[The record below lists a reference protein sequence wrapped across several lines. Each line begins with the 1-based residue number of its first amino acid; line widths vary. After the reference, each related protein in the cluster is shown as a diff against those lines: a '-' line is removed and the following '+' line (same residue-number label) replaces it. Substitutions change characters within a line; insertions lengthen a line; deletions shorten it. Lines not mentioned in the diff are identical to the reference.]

1 MQKISIKLNK
11 DSLKDY
17 KTSSYKNKD
26 GVNIEQYELE
36 LVMQSVEEIITQE
49 LVKVIKSED
58 KWELLDIGFIAGKS
72 VKLGD
77 GKFSKEP
84 IFGNATMFR
93 DKKEASNT
101 PTVEGKGIDMSEFGA
116 AVDESQIPF

>member
-1 MQKISIKLNK
+1 MQN
-11 DSLKDY
+11 
-17 KTSSYKNKD
+17 
-26 GVNIEQYELE
+26 
-36 LVMQSVEEIITQE
+36 VEENITQE

-58 KWELLDIGFIAGKS
+58 KWELLDIGFVAGKS

-93 DKKEASNT
+93 DKKEASSISA
-101 PTVEGKGIDMSEFGA
+101 VEGKGIDVTEFTGA
-116 AVDESQIPF
+116 VKNTEDIPF